1 LLQEALQNW
10 TKNISK
16 EHGIGDRGMKGDA
29 IRMKIDFIEK
39 EMSVLQ
45 WKMKL
50 NRKTEILSLQFH
62 FFQREDFEMIF

>member
-1 LLQEALQNW
+1 
-10 TKNISK
+10 
-16 EHGIGDRGMKGDA
+16 MKGDA

-39 EMSVLQ
+39 EMSALR

-62 FFQREDFEMIF
+62 FFQREGFEMIL